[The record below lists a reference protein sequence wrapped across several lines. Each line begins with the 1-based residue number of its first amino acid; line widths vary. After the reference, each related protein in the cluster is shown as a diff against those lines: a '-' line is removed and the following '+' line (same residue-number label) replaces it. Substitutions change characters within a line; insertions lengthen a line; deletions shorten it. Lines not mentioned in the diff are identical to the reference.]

1 LARITPVAWARLRRC
16 WVLASASLAALGNFG
31 IPMKVAVV
39 ACSGPEVGAEVG
51 PLG

>member
-1 LARITPVAWARLRRC
+1 
-16 WVLASASLAALGNFG
+16 LASASLAALGNFG